1 MLAYDLL
8 CSDPRHPGV
17 LRSGIPPAG
26 AVSCADSH
34 VSAATRSHAGGTDE
48 EVSRYHW

>member
-1 MLAYDLL
+1 MYHLL

-17 LRSGIPPAG
+17 VHSGLAPVG
-26 AVSCADSH
+26 AVTRADSH

-48 EVSRYHW
+48 EVSRDRW

>member
-8 CSDPRHPGV
+8 CSDPRHPRV
-17 LRSGIPPAG
+17 LHSGILPAG
-26 AVSCADSH
+26 AVPHAESH

-48 EVSRYHW
+48 EVSRDHW